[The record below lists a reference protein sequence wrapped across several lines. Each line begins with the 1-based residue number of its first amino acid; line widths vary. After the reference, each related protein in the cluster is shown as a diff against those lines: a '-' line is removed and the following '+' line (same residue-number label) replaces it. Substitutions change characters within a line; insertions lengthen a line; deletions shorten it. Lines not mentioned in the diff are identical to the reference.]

1 MITSTKVYIA
11 DNEDLILYK
20 NDDILGF
27 TFEVLNKPIP
37 PAEGTPYDFTGF
49 TDVFLKIYKGRKEPL
64 LVTIPNGNPG
74 VQIAANIITWNS
86 DYSDDIN
93 LSINTYYYELS
104 YLDANSKLITV
115 LFGDLTVI

>member
-1 MITSTKVYIA
+1 MVTSTKVYIA

-27 TFEVLNKPIP
+27 TFEVLN
-37 PAEGTPYDFTGF
+37 ADDSPYDFTGF

-64 LVTIPNGNPG
+64 LITIPDGNPG

-86 DYSDDIN
+86 DYEDDIN